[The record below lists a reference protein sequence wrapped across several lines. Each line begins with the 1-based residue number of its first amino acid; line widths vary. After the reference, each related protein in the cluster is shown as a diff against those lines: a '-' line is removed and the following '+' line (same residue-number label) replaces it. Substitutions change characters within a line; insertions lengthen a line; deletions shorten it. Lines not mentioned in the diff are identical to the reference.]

1 MTTNS
6 THLVLCKRH
15 WPSMLSFVAPGDD
28 LILGGD
34 ALFCALT
41 DPDLPAL
48 LSHLQ
53 VRRAWC
59 LALDAETAGLT
70 VPEGLIALDDDAW
83 ASAIV
88 ECNGSLIQW

>member
-15 WPSMLSFVAPGDD
+15 WPAMLSFVAPGDD

-41 DPDLPAL
+41 DPDLPAVL
-48 LSHLQ
+48 ARQQ

-59 LALDAETAGLT
+59 LAVDAEMAGLT
-70 VPEGLIALDDDAW
+70 VPDSLIALDDDAW
-83 ASAIV
+83 ARVVVA
-88 ECNGSLIQW
+88 CNGGLIQW